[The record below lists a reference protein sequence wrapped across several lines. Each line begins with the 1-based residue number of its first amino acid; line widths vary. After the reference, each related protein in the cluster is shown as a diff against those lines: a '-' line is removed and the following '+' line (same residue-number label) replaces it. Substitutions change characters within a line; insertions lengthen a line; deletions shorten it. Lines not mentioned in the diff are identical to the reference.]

1 MPLPPTPLS
10 PARVFAEL
18 VSPPVNDEPPR
29 AAEGGL
35 FGREVH
41 VSGSAELSAGPDRAK
56 VTVYLRSRK
65 SEAGAA
71 RDSVARRLDYVA
83 QTVRQR
89 GGTSENDVTV
99 TKNFSRIDNA
109 YKMEAEASI
118 LNKNTIS
125 LKYVCFD
132 LTKLLKLS
140 RYELVTTNTVLLYFY
155 IYLQV
160 CIIFTDFGKM
170 QDTCNHLVEK
180 LDKSVIISSPHFYHT
195 MEAVDTLRRQ
205 VCVSA
210 VRSAQQKAQE
220 VCQLFG
226 HSVGKPLLIKE
237 EEVKESEG
245 HLKDHTDNSS
255 DLFSF
260 QQKLQSA
267 TIHISSRVFAVFE
280 IKGEKKRKKAAL
292 IKGN

>member
-1 MPLPPTPLS
+1 MPLPPTAVS

-18 VSPPVNDEPPR
+18 VSSPKDDEPPR
-29 AAEGGL
+29 AAEGGP

-41 VSGSAELSAGPDRAK
+41 VNGSAELSAGPDRAK

-65 SEAGAA
+65 GEAGAA
-71 RDSVARRLDYVA
+71 RGSVTRRLDYVT

-89 GGTSENDVTV
+89 GGISENDVTV
-99 TKNFSRIDNA
+99 TKNFSRIENA
-109 YKMEAEASI
+109 YKMEAE
-118 LNKNTIS
+118 
-125 LKYVCFD
+125 
-132 LTKLLKLS
+132 
-140 RYELVTTNTVLLYFY
+140 
-155 IYLQV
+155 V

-245 HLKDHTDNSS
+245 HLEDHTDNSP

-267 TIHISSRVFAVFE
+267 TIHISSRVFAIFE
-280 IKGEKKRKKAAL
+280 IKGEKRKKAAL

>member
-1 MPLPPTPLS
+1 MPPPPPLS

-18 VSPPVNDEPPR
+18 VSPPVDSGTGEDEPAR
-29 AAEGGL
+29 AALGGPL
-35 FGREVH
+35 GREVH

-65 SEAGAA
+65 GEAGAA
-71 RDSVARRLDYVA
+71 QSSVARRLDYIA

-99 TKNFSRIDNA
+99 TKNFSRIENA
-109 YKMEAEASI
+109 YKMEAE
-118 LNKNTIS
+118 
-125 LKYVCFD
+125 
-132 LTKLLKLS
+132 
-140 RYELVTTNTVLLYFY
+140 
-155 IYLQV
+155 V

-195 MEAVDTLRRQ
+195 VEAIDTLRRQ

-226 HSVGKPLLIKE
+226 HSLGKPLLIKE
-237 EEVKESEG
+237 EEAKESEG
-245 HLKDHTDNSS
+245 HLEDHIDNSS

-267 TIHISSRVFAVFE
+267 TIYVSSRVFAIFE

-292 IKGN
+292 IKVN

>member
-1 MPLPPTPLS
+1 MPPPPPLS

-18 VSPPVNDEPPR
+18 VSPPVDSGTGEDEPAR
-29 AAEGGL
+29 AALGGPL
-35 FGREVH
+35 GREVH

-65 SEAGAA
+65 GEAGAA
-71 RDSVARRLDYVA
+71 QSSVARRLDYIA

-89 GGTSENDVTV
+89 GGTS
-99 TKNFSRIDNA
+99 
-109 YKMEAEASI
+109 
-118 LNKNTIS
+118 
-125 LKYVCFD
+125 
-132 LTKLLKLS
+132 
-140 RYELVTTNTVLLYFY
+140 
-155 IYLQV
+155 V

-195 MEAVDTLRRQ
+195 VEAIDTLRRQ

-226 HSVGKPLLIKE
+226 HSLGKPLLIKE
-237 EEVKESEG
+237 EEAKESEG
-245 HLKDHTDNSS
+245 HLEDHIDNSS

-267 TIHISSRVFAVFE
+267 TIYVSSRVFAIFE

-292 IKGN
+292 IKVN

>member
-109 YKMEAEASI
+109 YKMEAE
-118 LNKNTIS
+118 
-125 LKYVCFD
+125 
-132 LTKLLKLS
+132 
-140 RYELVTTNTVLLYFY
+140 
-155 IYLQV
+155 V

>member
-1 MPLPPTPLS
+1 MPPPPPLS

-18 VSPPVNDEPPR
+18 VSPPFGSGTANDEPAR
-29 AAEGGL
+29 AAEGGP

-65 SEAGAA
+65 GEAGAA
-71 RDSVARRLDYVA
+71 RGSITRRLDYVA

-89 GGTSENDVTV
+89 GGISENDVTV
-99 TKNFSRIDNA
+99 TKNFSRTDNA
-109 YKMEAEASI
+109 YKMEAE
-118 LNKNTIS
+118 
-125 LKYVCFD
+125 
-132 LTKLLKLS
+132 
-140 RYELVTTNTVLLYFY
+140 
-155 IYLQV
+155 V

-180 LDKSVIISSPHFYHT
+180 LDKSVIISSPHFFHT
-195 MEAVDTLRRQ
+195 MEAVDALRRQ

-226 HSVGKPLLIKE
+226 HSLGKPLLIKE

-245 HLKDHTDNSS
+245 HLEDHTDNSS

-267 TIHISSRVFAVFE
+267 TIHISSRVFAIFE

>member
-1 MPLPPTPLS
+1 MLQDWIYCIGI
-10 PARVFAEL
+10 PA
-18 VSPPVNDEPPR
+18 SCI
-29 AAEGGL
+29 
-35 FGREVH
+35 
-41 VSGSAELSAGPDRAK
+41 SCI
-56 VTVYLRSRK
+56 
-65 SEAGAA
+65 
-71 RDSVARRLDYVA
+71 
-83 QTVRQR
+83 
-89 GGTSENDVTV
+89 
-99 TKNFSRIDNA
+99 FSDNT
-109 YKMEAEASI
+109 
-118 LNKNTIS
+118 L
-125 LKYVCFD
+125 
-132 LTKLLKLS
+132 
-140 RYELVTTNTVLLYFY
+140 
-155 IYLQV
+155 V

-245 HLKDHTDNSS
+245 HLEDHTDNSS
-255 DLFSF
+255 GLFSF

-267 TIHISSRVFAVFE
+267 TIHISSRVFAIFE
-280 IKGEKKRKKAAL
+280 IKGEKRKKRIPWNILAFRNDYL
-292 IKGN
+292 LLNMIDDLFHIKI